1 MQRIYVHEQAI
12 SSRCVIRTLP
22 IAPVQKKT
30 PAKQYLPAGVFL
42 KVLVAGLVLSL
53 TENAV
58 HLGATYWADALC
70 HATTGL

>member
-1 MQRIYVHEQAI
+1 ML
-12 SSRCVIRTLP
+12 CVIKALR

-30 PAKQYLPAGVFL
+30 PTKQYLPAGVFL
-42 KVLVAGLVLSL
+42 KVLLAGLVLSL

>member
-1 MQRIYVHEQAI
+1 MHADAIWLLSVIEPLRIATE
-12 SSRCVIRTLP
+12 
-22 IAPVQKKT
+22 QKKT
-30 PAKQYLPAGVFL
+30 PTKQYLPAGVFL
-42 KVLVAGLVLSL
+42 KVLLAGLVLSL

>member
-1 MQRIYVHEQAI
+1 VHADAIWLLSVIELLRIATE
-12 SSRCVIRTLP
+12 
-22 IAPVQKKT
+22 QKKT
-30 PAKQYLPAGVFL
+30 PTKQYLPAGVFL
-42 KVLVAGLVLSL
+42 KVLLDGLVLSL

>member
-1 MQRIYVHEQAI
+1 MHEHVI
-12 SSRCVIRTLP
+12 SLRCVVKALQ

-30 PAKQYLPAGVFL
+30 PTKQYLPAGVFL
-42 KVLVAGLVLSL
+42 KVLLAGLVLSL

>member
-1 MQRIYVHEQAI
+1 MTESTWMTGKTGRKEKPPG
-12 SSRCVIRTLP
+12 SSYCL
-22 IAPVQKKT
+22 
-30 PAKQYLPAGVFL
+30 AGDFL
-42 KVLVAGLVLSL
+42 KVLYMGLELSL

>member
-1 MQRIYVHEQAI
+1 MTGKTGRKEKPPGSIY
-12 SSRCVIRTLP
+12 CL
-22 IAPVQKKT
+22 
-30 PAKQYLPAGVFL
+30 AGDFL
-42 KVLVAGLVLSL
+42 KVLYMGLELSL